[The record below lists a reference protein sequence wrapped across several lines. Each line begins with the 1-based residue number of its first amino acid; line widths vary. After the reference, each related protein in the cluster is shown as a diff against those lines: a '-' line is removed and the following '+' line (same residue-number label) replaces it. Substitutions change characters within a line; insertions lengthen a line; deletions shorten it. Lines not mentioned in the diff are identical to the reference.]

1 MSVEPIVATPGVV
14 LRAQPVPQRDP
25 APGTPRPPRHL
36 EVAPKHSAS
45 RLRRRALARALVV
58 LGALISTLSLFIIV
72 ASNVV
77 MAQQSYELGTVR
89 DRQREATRRNAELR
103 AEVAELSSPSRIVE
117 QAEALGMIHAERFG
131 FVEADAEPADGVA
144 AEPIDEVAQTL
155 EDTAGKTRDAN
166 ADTAP

>member
-1 MSVEPIVATPGVV
+1 MSGEPIVASRVA
-14 LRAQPVPQRDP
+14 LRAQAAPQPSP
-25 APGTPRPPRHL
+25 APRPARPPRHL
-36 EVAPKHSAS
+36 EVAPDHSAKQS
-45 RLRRRALARALVV
+45 RRRALTRALVG
-58 LGALISTLSLFIIV
+58 LGLLITVLSLFIIV

-131 FVEADAEPADGVA
+131 FVEADVEPADGVA
-144 AEPIDEVAQTL
+144 AEPVDEVAQTL
-155 EDTAGKTRDAN
+155 EDTAGKTRDAD